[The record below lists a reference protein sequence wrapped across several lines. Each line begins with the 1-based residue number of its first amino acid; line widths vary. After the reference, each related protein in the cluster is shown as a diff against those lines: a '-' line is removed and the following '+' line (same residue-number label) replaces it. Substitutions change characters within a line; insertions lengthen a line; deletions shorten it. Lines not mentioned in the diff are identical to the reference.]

1 MSWFIPVLLA
11 WPASDRIEVIP
22 QPDTPVAASAR
33 VLAMAQQVEFRRVDA
48 RPDPEHAEDGGEQ
61 VVVAGRLACNVPHAI
76 QLETLLACEAGRAPH
91 HNRHLPLLAGRA
103 GARHAMQVQAVLAQ
117 RLAVV
122 GHVDRS
128 E

>member
-22 QPDTPVAASAR
+22 QPDPPVAASAR

-76 QLETLLACEAGRAPH
+76 QRTDEHTSELQSLMSTQD
-91 HNRHLPLLAGRA
+91 
-103 GARHAMQVQAVLAQ
+103 AMCC
-117 RLAVV
+117 RKK
-122 GHVDRS
+122 
-128 E
+128 

>member
-11 WPASDRIEVIP
+11 WPASYRIEVIP
-22 QPDTPVAASAR
+22 QPDPPVAASAR

-61 VVVAGRLACNVPHAI
+61 VVVAGRLDCNVPHAI
-76 QLETLLACEAGRAPH
+76 QIEPLLACEAGREPH
-91 HNRHLPLLAGRA
+91 HHPHLRLLAGRD
-103 GARHAMQVQAVLAQ
+103 GARHAMPEQAVLAQ

-122 GHVDRS
+122 GP
-128 E
+128 

>member
-22 QPDTPVAASAR
+22 QPDPPVAASAR

-76 QLETLLACEAGRAPH
+76 QIEPLLACETGREPH
-91 HNRHLPLLAGRA
+91 HQRHLRE
-103 GARHAMQVQAVLAQ
+103 RKS
-117 RLAVV
+117 VV
-122 GHVDRS
+122 EGKTG
-128 E
+128 